1 MRLLS
6 IGYALPDAAI
16 DNYNV
21 FTAPS
26 YSDYDALFI
35 DPASITQA
43 VQQLTTGGY
52 DFTAFDDRPV
62 VNAPSSASAV
72 GGADQI
78 RRRADETRRLLESGG
93 TVVVMGRPNAV
104 QAGLLGFEGCDRY
117 SWLPAP
123 SGLAWGPPILRAAEG
138 RTVRVLAEDHPAAS
152 LLRNF
157 RAEIASRAS
166 FDDRL
171 PELRREA
178 RFLAAGGSGVPISAE
193 FKVLGGR
200 VVFLPAFQDAIGYN
214 RPELAR
220 AIVELC
226 VRLDAHG
233 GASEPPYW
241 SRGIP
246 VPGLEQ
252 VEAEVEEA
260 ESAAAQA
267 ASEAAAIRERH
278 DALARH
284 RRLLYED
291 GPVFADSVADS
302 LRLLGFAVEGGAG
315 DPTSATSEGVRALV
329 EVESSREQILEWP
342 YVRLQRRLEEHLL
355 KQSEQLKGI
364 VVVNAYREQAPD
376 QRTEPFTDALRVA
389 CENYRYTLI
398 SAETLFALVQR
409 VLGGA
414 EESTL
419 LAIRRRLMNGAGL
432 LSLDQILSEQPPAE
446 KNETIF

>member
-1 MRLLS
+1 MRLLA

-16 DNYNV
+16 DNYSV
-21 FTAPS
+21 FSAPS

-35 DPASITQA
+35 DPASITHA
-43 VQQLTTGGY
+43 AQQLIAGSEY
-52 DFTAFDDRPV
+52 TAFDERTV
-62 VNAPSSASAV
+62 VNAPSSASSVSA
-72 GGADQI
+72 ADQI
-78 RRRADETRRLLESGG
+78 RRRADETSRLLESGG
-93 TVVVMGRPNAV
+93 TVVVMARPNAV
-104 QAGLLGFEGCDRY
+104 QPGLQGFEGCDRY

-123 SGLAWGPPILRAAEG
+123 TGLAWAPPFLRPAEG
-138 RTVRVLAEDHPAAS
+138 KTVRVLAEDHPAAS

-157 RAEIASRAS
+157 RSEVASRAS
-166 FDDRL
+166 FDDRQ

-178 RFLAAGGSGVPISAE
+178 RFLATGGSGIPIAAE
-193 FKVLGGR
+193 FEVNGGR
-200 VVFLPAFQDAIGYN
+200 VIFLPAFQDAISHN

-226 VRLDAHG
+226 IRLDAHG
-233 GASEPPYW
+233 SAADPPYW
-241 SRGIP
+241 SRSVP

-260 ESAAAQA
+260 EAA
-267 ASEAAAIRERH
+267 ASEATALARAVRERH
-278 DALARH
+278 DGLARH

-291 GPVFADSVADS
+291 GPVFAGSVADS

-315 DPTSATSEGVRALV
+315 APIVATSESTKAFV
-329 EVESSREQILEWP
+329 EVESSREQIVEWP

-364 VVVNAYREQAPD
+364 VVINAYRDQAPD
-376 QRTEPFTDALRVA
+376 QRTEPSTEALRVA
-389 CENYRYTLI
+389 CENYRYTLVT
-398 SAETLFALVQR
+398 AETIFALVQR

-432 LSLDQILSEQPPAE
+432 LSLEQVLSEQPTAE

>member
-1 MRLLS
+1 MRLLA
-6 IGYALPDAAI
+6 IGYALPDAEI
-16 DNYNV
+16 DNYSV
-21 FTAPS
+21 FSAPS

-35 DPASITQA
+35 DPASITHA
-43 VQQLTTGGY
+43 VQQLISGGNE
-52 DFTAFDDRPV
+52 FTAFDDRPV
-62 VNAPSSASAV
+62 LNAPSSASAV
-72 GGADQI
+72 SGADQI

-93 TVVVMGRPNAV
+93 TIVVMARPNVV
-104 QAGLLGFEGCDRY
+104 QPGLFGFEGCDRY

-123 SGLAWGPPILRAAEG
+123 VGLSWGLPFIRPAEG
-138 RTVRVLAEDHPAAS
+138 KTVRVTAEDHPAAS

-157 RAEIASRAS
+157 RSEVASRAS
-166 FDDRL
+166 FDDRQ

-178 RFLAAGGSGVPISAE
+178 RFLAVGGSGVPIAAE
-193 FKVLGGR
+193 FQILGGR
-200 VVFLPAFQDAIGYN
+200 VVFVPAFQDAVSYS

-226 VRLDAHG
+226 ARLDAHG
-233 GASEPPYW
+233 AAIAPPFW
-241 SRGIP
+241 AQSIP

-260 ESAAAQA
+260 EAAVLHATSHAAAV
-267 ASEAAAIRERH
+267 RERH

-291 GPVFADSVADS
+291 GSVFAGTVADS
-302 LRLLGFAVEGGAG
+302 LNLLGFSVDGGAG
-315 DPTSATSEGVRALV
+315 EPITASSEDAKAFV

-364 VVVNAYREQAPD
+364 VVVNAYRDQVPD
-376 QRTEPFTDALRVA
+376 QRVESFTEALRVA
-389 CENYRYTLI
+389 CENYGYTLI

-414 EESTL
+414 DQSVL
-419 LAIRRRLMNGAGL
+419 LAVRRRLMNGAGL
-432 LSLDQILSEQPPAE
+432 LSLEQVLSEQPPAE
-446 KNETIF
+446 KRETIF